1 MNVYVLGGILFFIA
15 VILSM
20 FGKGGGE
27 FYVPIFL
34 TAGIAFNVA
43 ATTSLFILMV
53 SGSMMM
59 IVYNRKALLDWKLG
73 FAVIA
78 SSATGSFIGGY
89 LSVGINPVW
98 LKAVFAVLL
107 LVSAFFMAQKD
118 RKALPVSW
126 GYMWKRSCCGEEYT
140 FPVLIV
146 LPSIFVIGFLAGM
159 VGISGGGLIVPLLI
173 ILGGMPL
180 RIAFAT
186 NSIMVL
192 FSSALGFLGHGMK
205 TEIDWRF
212 TLIIAAFIAVGALIG
227 SHYSSK
233 VKVDNLKKIFV
244 WVLITAALW
253 MIVKIFI

>member
-1 MNVYVLGGILFFIA
+1 MNTYLLGGILFFIA
-15 VILSM
+15 VVLSM

-34 TAGIAFNVA
+34 TAGIAFNEA

-53 SGSMMM
+53 SGTIMML
-59 IVYNRKALLDWKLG
+59 VYNRKALLDWKLG

-89 LSVGINPVW
+89 LSVGVNPSY

-107 LVSAFFMAQKD
+107 LVSAFFMAKKE
-118 RKALPVSW
+118 RKAIPLVW
-126 GYMWKRSCCGEEYT
+126 GYMWKRKCCGEEYT
-140 FPVLIV
+140 FPVFIV

-192 FSSALGFLGHGMK
+192 FSSALGFLGHGMR
-205 TEIDWRF
+205 TSINWYF
-212 TLIIAAFIAVGALIG
+212 TLTLAAFIAAGALTG
-227 SHYSSK
+227 SHFSSK

-244 WVLITAALW
+244 WVLVTAAVW
-253 MIVKIFI
+253 MIVKIFM